1 MDGFPDLTVMR
12 FGLSRCVA
20 GSRSGIGINVDG
32 VFLTKELGPG
42 SRFGRMPPY
51 PITPA
56 LLAFASTKARAFKGE
71 GIPCDIGQ
79 R

>member
-42 SRFGRMPPY
+42 SRFCRMPPC

-56 LLAFASTKARAFKGE
+56 ALAFASTKARAFKGK

>member
-1 MDGFPDLTVMR
+1 MDGFPALTVMR
-12 FGLSRCVA
+12 FGLPRCVA
-20 GSRSGIGINVDG
+20 GARSGIGINVDG

-56 LLAFASTKARAFKGE
+56 LLAFASTKARAFKAE